1 MYERKLLGVR
11 VQIFAYL
18 FELCF
23 IRYCV
28 VLLLFII
35 STSLKKGNCSIK
47 TKHFSDLFIQLT
59 QNIDGSSLAAQVCPV
74 LSIGQPIP

>member
-47 TKHFSDLFIQLT
+47 TKHFSDLFI
-59 QNIDGSSLAAQVCPV
+59 
-74 LSIGQPIP
+74 